1 MASEILKIS
10 DDITSSFVEILHRE
24 LDELIDDGIVDITFD
39 MSNVDI
45 VDSTG
50 IGFIIR
56 VQNSLKEKG
65 GELKLRGVNSDIFK
79 MMKIMRLDKHFSIE
93 E

>member
-1 MASEILKIS
+1 MATEILEITT
-10 DDITSSFVEILHRE
+10 DITSSTIEIIHRDVDD
-24 LDELIDDGIVDITFD
+24 LINDGLIDLTFD
-39 MSNVDI
+39 MSKVDI

-56 VQNSLKEKG
+56 VQNSLKQHG
-65 GELKLRGVNSDIFK
+65 GILQLRGVNSDIFK

-93 E
+93 S

>member
-1 MASEILKIS
+1 METEIVKIN
-10 DDITSSFVEILHRE
+10 DDITSAYVEIIHRE
-24 LDELIDDGIVDITFD
+24 IDRLISNDIVNITFD
-39 MSNVDI
+39 LTNVDI

-56 VQNSLKEKG
+56 VQNSLKQKDG
-65 GELKLRGVNSDIFK
+65 GLKLCGVNADILK

>member
-1 MASEILKIS
+1 MESEIVKIS
-10 DDITSSFVEILHRE
+10 DDITSSYVKILHRE
-24 LDELIDDGIVDITFD
+24 IDRLLDDGILNITFD
-39 MSNVDI
+39 LTNVDI

-56 VQNSLKEKG
+56 VQNSLKQKNG
-65 GELKLRGVNSDIFK
+65 GLKLCGVNSDILK
-79 MMKIMRLDKHFSIE
+79 MMKIMRLDRHFSIE

>member
-1 MASEILKIS
+1 MGSEVLKIS
-10 DDITSSFVEILHRE
+10 DDITSTFIEVIHRE
-24 LDELIDDGIVDITFD
+24 LDEMVEDGIVNITFD
-39 MSNVDI
+39 MTDVDI

-65 GELKLRGVNSDIFK
+65 GSLNLRGVNPDILK

>member
-1 MASEILKIS
+1 MASETLKITN
-10 DDITSSFVEILHRE
+10 DITSSFVELLHRE
-24 LDELIDDGIVDITFD
+24 VDTLIDDSIFEITFD
-39 MSNVDI
+39 MSSVDV

-56 VQNSLKEKG
+56 VQNSLKQKG
-65 GELKLRGVNSDIFK
+65 GALRLRSVNADILK

>member
-1 MASEILKIS
+1 MASEILKIT
-10 DDITSSFVEILHRE
+10 DDITSSFVELLHRE
-24 LDELIDDGIVDITFD
+24 VDSLLDDGIFEITFD
-39 MSNVDI
+39 MGAVEI

-56 VQNSLKEKG
+56 VQNSLKQKG
-65 GELKLRGVNSDIFK
+65 GALKLRSVNSDILK

>member
-1 MASEILKIS
+1 MESEIVKIS
-10 DDITSSFVEILHRE
+10 DDITSSYVKILHRE
-24 LDELIDDGIVDITFD
+24 IDRLLDDGILNITFD
-39 MSNVDI
+39 LTNVDI

-56 VQNSLKEKG
+56 VQNSLKQKNG
-65 GELKLRGVNSDIFK
+65 GLKLCGVISDILK
-79 MMKIMRLDKHFSIE
+79 MIKIMRLDRHFSIE

>member
-1 MASEILKIS
+1 MKNETIIIS
-10 DDITSSFVEILHRE
+10 DDITSSFVEVLHRE
-24 LDELIDDGIVDITFD
+24 LDEVINDGVLDITFD
-39 MSNVDI
+39 MKKVGI

-56 VQNSLKEKG
+56 IQNSLKQKG
-65 GELKLRGVNSDIFK
+65 GALKLSHVNSDIFK
-79 MMKIMRLDKHFSIE
+79 MMKIMRLDKHFVIE

>member
-1 MASEILKIS
+1 MESEIVKIS
-10 DDITSSFVEILHRE
+10 DDITSSYVEILHRE
-24 LDELIDDGIVDITFD
+24 IDRLLDDGVINITFD
-39 MSNVDI
+39 LTNVDI

-56 VQNSLKEKG
+56 VQNSLKQKNG
-65 GELKLRGVNSDIFK
+65 GLKLCGVNSDILK
-79 MMKIMRLDKHFSIE
+79 MMKIMRLDRHFSIE

>member
-1 MASEILKIS
+1 MANDVLTITN
-10 DDITSSFVEILHRE
+10 DITSSFVEILHRE
-24 LDELIDDGIVDITFD
+24 VDSLLDDGVFNITFD
-39 MSNVDI
+39 MAKVDV

-56 VQNSLKEKG
+56 VQNSLKQKG
-65 GELKLRGVNSDIFK
+65 GALRLRGVNADILK

>member
-1 MASEILKIS
+1 MASQILKIT
-10 DDITSSFVEILHRE
+10 DDITSSFVELLHRDIDT
-24 LDELIDDGIVDITFD
+24 LMDDGVYDITFD
-39 MSNVDI
+39 MSGVDV

-56 VQNSLKEKG
+56 VQNSLKQKNG
-65 GELKLRGVNSDIFK
+65 ALKLCGVNTDILK
-79 MMKIMRLDKHFSIE
+79 MMKIMRLDKHFVIE

>member
-1 MASEILKIS
+1 MKNETIMIS
-10 DDITSSFVEILHRE
+10 DDITSSFVEVLHRE
-24 LDELIDDGIVDITFD
+24 LDEVMNEGVIDITFD
-39 MSNVDI
+39 MQKVDV

-56 VQNSLKEKG
+56 IQNSLKRKG
-65 GELKLRGVNSDIFK
+65 GALKLSHVNSDIFR
-79 MMKIMRLDKHFSIE
+79 MMKIMRLDKHFLIE